1 MLKITIEK
9 GETETYLIL
18 EGSLTGAWVAELY
31 KAVIDRLTTTE
42 VIRLELSNVHYV
54 NEQGLT
60 LLRDLTKWG
69 VTLSRISPFIKELLK
84 VE

>member
-9 GETETYLIL
+9 GETETHLIL

-31 KAVIDRLTTTE
+31 KTVIDRLTSTE
-42 VIRLELSNVHYV
+42 EIHIELSNVHYV

-60 LLRDLTKWG
+60 LLRDLTRWG
-69 VTLSRISPFIKELLK
+69 VTLNRISPFIKELLK